1 MATRGIIGRERHRG
15 EACGTCRAQFSHG
28 GAGRKSRLLVSC
40 LVVSFLGHAGWH
52 HRQLANVRDLEHK
65 GRDDAQLTRED
76 IQFLGLES
84 SPYHRRGGGE
94 RKRRLIGEDASN
106 RTTSDGNFLVDQL
119 LLNTTKGG
127 ACGYRKCFFHSNV
140 NDQEGYLIA
149 RGGFDYM
156 PRLERIWK
164 VARRL
169 DRKHHIRHFLLEP
182 PHLVQMPTAS
192 TLMQLNKM
200 ARRSVRDTRKNSYYY
215 GYTEEEAY
223 AQARRENPDTAHTV
237 AIQRVQLAPSPN
249 MIVRC
254 SFFRAGRGGD
264 FQFDDQSSPKNE
276 FAQAVAHH
284 YESSTADASRE
295 FMEAFTKEMK
305 QMIRLLGQEPELWYD
320 FQFMLDFSGAIYHID
335 LDRIEMKGK
344 RKPSSKG
351 AESCLRGI
359 LKGVREAIL

>member
-1 MATRGIIGRERHRG
+1 M
-15 EACGTCRAQFSHG
+15 
-28 GAGRKSRLLVSC
+28 
-40 LVVSFLGHAGWH
+40 
-52 HRQLANVRDLEHK
+52 RDLEYK
-65 GRDDAQLTRED
+65 RNNDAMLTRED
-76 IQFLGLES
+76 IELLGLES
-84 SPYHRRGGGE
+84 SPYHRRGGE

-106 RTTSDGNFLVDQL
+106 RTTSNDNFLIDQL
-119 LLNTTKGG
+119 LLNTTKRG

-192 TLMQLNKM
+192 SLKQLNKM
-200 ARRSVRDTRKNSYYY
+200 ARQSVRATKKKSYY
-215 GYTEEEAY
+215 GYTEGEAFD
-223 AQARRENPDTAHTV
+223 QARRDNPDTAHTV

-249 MIVRC
+249 IIVRC
-254 SFFRAGRGGD
+254 SFFQAGRGGA
-264 FQFDDQSSPKNE
+264 FRFDNQSSPKDE

-284 YESSTADASRE
+284 YESSTAD
-295 FMEAFTKEMK
+295 FMAAFTREMKEMIK
-305 QMIRLLGQEPELWYD
+305 LLGQEPELWYD
-320 FQFMLDFSGAIYHID
+320 FQFMLDSSGVIYHID
-335 LDRIEMKGK
+335 LDRIEMKGF
-344 RKPSSKG
+344 RLPSSKG

-359 LKGVREAIL
+359 LKGVGEIVASGAGETFRIGHGAASS